1 MNKKSFAWVERDRA
15 GKKSATVLTGL
26 AALVLSACGG
36 GGSQPSVES
45 TVTHSVT
52 RTSATAPATM
62 VATSSSQSNNPQ
74 HPENTGR
81 SNVSDTEVL
90 QGGAFRSAESTAVQP
105 YSVSINGHTHA
116 DGQKIVLDDFSVSA
130 FNSIPTSSGG
140 SIRAYRQQHSII
152 AGYLGAE
159 RTIGKDNDGKD
170 IKIREPMRIGL
181 VTGSPTQTLPETGK
195 YTYSGQAFGDSGTG
209 RLNYQV
215 DFNTRKGSG
224 SITGIEETG
233 KIILNE
239 ADIKNVVYDNS
250 LNGTRVVGKGIE
262 GSAQT
267 EKKGRG
273 DYALTFF
280 GAEAEEIGGKVYHA
294 GGEIGVGGAIE

>member
-1 MNKKSFAWVERDRA
+1 M
-15 GKKSATVLTGL
+15 LTGL

-45 TVTHSVT
+45 TVT
-52 RTSATAPATM
+52 RTSVTAPAAT
-62 VATSSSQSNNPQ
+62 VAASSSQSDSQ
-74 HPENTGR
+74 QSPENTGR
-81 SNVSDTEVL
+81 SNASDTEAL
-90 QGGAFRSAESTAVQP
+90 QGGSFRSAESMAVQP
-105 YSVSINGHTHA
+105 YSVTINGHTHA

-130 FNSIPTSSGG
+130 FNIIPTSSGG

-215 DFNTRKGSG
+215 DFDARKGSG

-233 KIILNE
+233 NITLNE
-239 ADIKNVVYDNS
+239 ADIKNVVYDNP
-250 LNGTRVVGKGIE
+250 LDGTRIVGKGIE

-267 EKKGRG
+267 EKKGSG

-280 GAEAEEIGGKVYHA
+280 GADAEEIGGKVYHA
-294 GGEIGVGGAIE
+294 GGEIGVGGAVK

>member
-1 MNKKSFAWVERDRA
+1 M
-15 GKKSATVLTGL
+15 
-26 AALVLSACGG
+26 
-36 GGSQPSVES
+36 
-45 TVTHSVT
+45 
-52 RTSATAPATM
+52 
-62 VATSSSQSNNPQ
+62 
-74 HPENTGR
+74 
-81 SNVSDTEVL
+81 
-90 QGGAFRSAESTAVQP
+90 AVQP

-130 FNSIPTSSGG
+130 FNSISTSSGG

-233 KIILNE
+233 NITLNE
-239 ADIKNVVYDNS
+239 ADIKNVVYDNP
-250 LNGTRVVGKGIE
+250 LDGTRVVGKGIE

-294 GGEIGVGGAIE
+294 GGEIGVGGAVK

>member
-1 MNKKSFAWVERDRA
+1 MNKKSFTWVERNEA
-15 GKKSATVLTGL
+15 GKKWATVLTGL
-26 AALVLSACGG
+26 AALVLPACGG

-45 TVTHSVT
+45 TVT
-52 RTSATAPATM
+52 RTSVTAPAAT
-62 VATSSSQSNNPQ
+62 VAASSSQSDSQ
-74 HPENTGR
+74 QSPENTGR
-81 SNVSDTEVL
+81 SNASDTEAL
-90 QGGAFRSAESTAVQP
+90 QGGSFRSAESMAVQP
-105 YSVSINGHTHA
+105 YSVTINGHTHA

-130 FNSIPTSSGG
+130 FNIIPTSSGG

-215 DFNTRKGSG
+215 DFDARKGSG

-233 KIILNE
+233 NITLNE
-239 ADIKNVVYDNS
+239 ADIKNVVYDNP
-250 LNGTRVVGKGIE
+250 LDGTRIVGKGIE

-267 EKKGRG
+267 EKKGSG

-280 GAEAEEIGGKVYHA
+280 GADAEEIGGKVYHA
-294 GGEIGVGGAIE
+294 GGEIGVGGAVK

>member
-1 MNKKSFAWVERDRA
+1 MNKKSFTWVERNEA
-15 GKKSATVLTGL
+15 GKKWATVLTGL

-45 TVTHSVT
+45 TVT
-52 RTSATAPATM
+52 RTSVTAPAAT
-62 VATSSSQSNNPQ
+62 VAASSSQSDSQ
-74 HPENTGR
+74 QSPENTGR
-81 SNVSDTEVL
+81 SNASDTEAL
-90 QGGAFRSAESTAVQP
+90 QGGSFRSAESMAVQP
-105 YSVSINGHTHA
+105 YSVTINGHTHA

-130 FNSIPTSSGG
+130 FNIIPTSSGG

-215 DFNTRKGSG
+215 DFDARKGSG

-233 KIILNE
+233 NITLNE
-239 ADIKNVVYDNS
+239 ADIKNVVYDNP
-250 LNGTRVVGKGIE
+250 LDGTRIVGKGIE

-267 EKKGRG
+267 EKKGSG

-280 GAEAEEIGGKVYHA
+280 GADAEEIGGKVYHA
-294 GGEIGVGGAIE
+294 GGEIGVGGAVK